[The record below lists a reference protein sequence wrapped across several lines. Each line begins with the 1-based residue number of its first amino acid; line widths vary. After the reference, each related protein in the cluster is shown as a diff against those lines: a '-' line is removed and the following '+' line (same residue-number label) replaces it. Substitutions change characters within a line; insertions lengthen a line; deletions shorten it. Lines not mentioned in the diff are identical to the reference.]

1 MTTIGMTQDRDRT
14 MVQQVHSGGLVRRVL
29 LVCGIL
35 SSLLYVATD
44 VLGGVRYEGYSF
56 TSQAISELMAIGAPS
71 ESLVD
76 PLFITYGVLA
86 IAFGVGV
93 FREAAGRNR
102 SLRITAALLIGY
114 AVIGLAGPTL
124 FPMHQ
129 RGTRGLDGDA
139 PHIILTGVLVLL
151 LLLAMGVGA
160 FALGKRFRV
169 YSFATLLAVVLFGAL
184 TVPYAARIAAGQPT
198 PGFGIIERIQV
209 YSFLL
214 WVAALGI
221 ALLRRPSLAAQR

>member
-14 MVQQVHSGGLVRRVL
+14 MVQPVQSRGLVRRVL
-29 LVCGIL
+29 LACGIL
-35 SSLLYVATD
+35 SSLLYVVTD

-102 SLRITAALLIGY
+102 SGS
-114 AVIGLAGPTL
+114 
-124 FPMHQ
+124 Q
-129 RGTRGLDGDA
+129 
-139 PHIILTGVLVLL
+139 
-151 LLLAMGVGA
+151 
-160 FALGKRFRV
+160 
-169 YSFATLLAVVLFGAL
+169 
-184 TVPYAARIAAGQPT
+184 QPC
-198 PGFGIIERIQV
+198 
-209 YSFLL
+209 
-214 WVAALGI
+214 
-221 ALLRRPSLAAQR
+221 